1 MSSRKFGR
9 ITIAATIGICVYS
22 QALMPAATMAQG
34 APPVDIPGAPSG
46 QSPSSASGTTTPQAP
61 SPVVPSS
68 SSILTPEVSTILN
81 QSVPSPTTMVIDF
94 AQQSTLH
101 FAGDFINPAN
111 VTLYAISTD
120 PNITTA
126 TISAANIYNAG
137 IITTILP
144 SGGLPGYTNLVGN
157 LNLVLNAVNNIVNI
171 GEISSAGN
179 LSLTAGNA
187 IANIT
192 SNAGLSA
199 IMSAANNIALNA
211 NTMFNSGTVN
221 AVNNINIAS
230 VLAGNLAI
238 NATNGVFQA
247 GSAINIRDASFS
259 AKQNLD
265 VLGGIW
271 ASPALEFFSGNG
283 ITKMALESATGIV
296 NGSTG
301 ELYVSSVA
309 TLNLGNI
316 EILGDPFFS
325 SEGDLFLGSI
335 SANEAISAFANGNI
349 FAGSLFAN
357 GGAITLQAGGLISA
371 SGSLQTTHSIYM
383 VGSTVSAAG
392 TEMSAGDF
400 IQIGGGV
407 IDVSGATMTAG
418 TSVDFFPTT
427 LIANGA
433 QITAGDSVSIT
444 GNEIGSVSLNQ
455 ALIQSGGNV
464 SIGSGEISAAETS
477 VTATGQIFLG
487 TSFGSISA
495 ENLQLTSN
503 SNITIDALN
512 GGVDIS
518 GSTIKS
524 NGGNVFVYG
533 GQTVNLGGLIDTA
546 GPSGGGRIFVASANG
561 SINAPAEGFI
571 TTGANPTTPPP
582 GFFDISI
589 NARESVSVGHL
600 ISGGGNISV
609 QSGSVIERQ
618 GGAVLA
624 LVTQEGAGS
633 TSVTEI
639 NSAGAFTT
647 RGDIEVFGALGGI
660 QAGSITGNGM
670 SVLVDSRGELSVG
683 SINNDIVDD
692 RGGFNTVE
700 IVANGNEPLVIED
713 GAISAN
719 GLSGGG
725 LVEITN
731 NGSGGLLIKA
741 GGISVAATDS
751 GSGGTIFASS
761 ASWLTVNGDIVV
773 DGKGNGAGG
782 IVELTALDGNLEV
795 TGKLSANGEG
805 AGYSGGRIVLSSFA
819 GDVTVGGSS
828 ITVNGAEGDGGGFGA
843 SAFGAITLPSVEA
856 NGGGEAG
863 HGGNMNISSTS
874 FDNVSLTLSA
884 NGSGSGNG
892 GTIWVQSDENFDA
905 RSGVSISAHG
915 GEAGNGGNL
924 LLSSGQDLLVES
936 SDWDLSA
943 GTNGNGGSVVL
954 RAGESGAVSTLSVTG
969 RINVDGNG
977 AGNGGYIEIAAL
989 GEGTDLTIGAG
1000 GDATVLSARSGT
1012 AGGDGGAINVTSGG
1026 NLSVNGPSLRVY
1038 ARGEDGNGGS
1048 ISLTAGGSG
1057 GGVIGAAA
1065 FSFGPSSSSSVPA
1078 MLTVNGRLSTNGAG
1092 IGDGGTITL
1101 AAQGTQGV
1109 IQVNESSVLTA
1120 TGSNGG
1126 TITAAAGKDLSI
1138 NSVVNASSTRNGGNG
1153 GIIELTSGLETG
1165 GVLNVN
1171 GDLRANG
1178 NGEGVGGTIALASLS
1193 SPGESEGAPGVG
1205 GRILLADRADLRA
1218 RGKAGGR
1225 IELTSTHLDG
1235 GTLFDV
1241 SSTGQ
1246 GSGGEISI
1254 SSNSIFLTG
1263 DLLAN
1268 GNGIGDGGTINLQ
1281 ASGLAPEDSGVTFDG
1296 GGRSL
1301 RVQALGGGDEGK
1313 GGLITITSSGR
1324 IDAAD
1329 TNFSVSAK
1337 GLGDAGLIQLESKG
1351 AIATGSL
1358 KAVAEAEG
1366 NGGQIFLRSGSDS
1379 SLSVGNSQTLNGTAI
1394 DVSGGE
1400 NGGNGGRVTL
1410 ISGSSVTISGD
1421 VLADSESSIGNA
1433 GSIMLTA
1440 GMDASG
1446 PANGVPQVFGSLSA
1460 TAARGDNGESGTAG
1474 KITINYSS
1482 NAAINIGKSGR
1493 GSLGGFI
1500 DNVFATAGDNTQ
1512 GGTITFENK
1521 SAAPL
1526 ALNMVGGSIVTRN
1539 VPSVGNGS
1547 KVQDNM
1553 GLIKLNQNFADQ
1565 PVTISGTGTVR
1576 GNIETKAST
1585 IKIHVDGKNTVLGLS
1600 NLVATSQGS
1609 LNVPSISISSTGSN
1623 SFVSFQS
1630 MTPADESKISAGKD
1644 LLVRSDRVLFN
1655 DNTKIVLGNGGRG
1668 NIESARD
1675 NGAMNVEFNNANVHV
1690 STSHE
1695 NASEANL
1702 PHSTFTIG
1710 SSDHKGQL
1718 IVGLAAG
1725 ASSGKLELVDA
1736 SLSIH
1741 NYSDLTIGSGLTF
1754 LIDPGA
1760 GVQAGPDGKADA
1772 AVISTVNGNIQ
1783 IESSILGVLAAER
1796 FSVPNIMG
1804 PAPRIR
1810 IVSEK
1815 GNISLNGPVLG
1826 LGSSTLTHLEV
1837 QVETGGNG
1845 KITQGANSVIDLGQ
1859 AITIADVFLRT
1870 KNGDIGS
1877 ASAPIKVSGPI
1888 NLFLDTQNADT
1899 TNKEVHIALEAQEG
1913 NLLSLVS
1920 TPSNAVKTGNLRLSV
1935 YGGACDT
1942 CVLYFTGEGGH
1953 SARDLAVSGFG
1964 QIVVE
1969 NDIHITKGDIK
1980 LQSTQ
1985 HIQVSDNVSI
1995 KADGPKGLGNVSLIV
2010 GELSVAAGK
2019 KPPGV
2024 TTVEQ
2029 GAKIYW
2035 GNGITVGN
2043 GATVKALRANVVFS
2057 ASNPSQIVLGNG
2069 VTIIADPPLE
2079 TGDLTAIPQLPQSHE
2094 MVSSLP
2100 TSFDLPV
2107 IFKQGATTDTVTAK
2121 FNNRNSTEVPGN
2133 LPLGH
2138 ISGSGSGRNDKF
2150 ERLLFS
2156 TKDEVQEN
2164 TSFGKLFVPKEAA
2177 VIMRKRQGLV
2187 EVFCLHNAHHSLVRI
2202 GNHQV
2207 RMEAGDALLIADHG
2221 DAKFST
2227 PVRKVQKLEWTELFA
2242 SNAEFSLVPVLAS
2255 TTKTPALGLD
2265 KGLRNRV
2272 MKNAAALSIVTQNHG
2287 AYSD

>member
-9 ITIAATIGICVYS
+9 ITIAATIGVCVYS
-22 QALMPAATMAQG
+22 QTLLPAATMAQG

-46 QSPSSASGTTTPQAP
+46 QSPASASGTATPQAP
-61 SPVVPSS
+61 SPVVPTS
-68 SSILTPEVSTILN
+68 SSILTPEVSAILN
-81 QSVPSPTTMVIDF
+81 QSAPSPTTMVIDF

-144 SGGLPGYTNLVGN
+144 SCGLPGYTNLVGN
-157 LNLVLNAVNNIVNI
+157 LNLVMNAVNNIVNI

-199 IMSAANNIALNA
+199 IMSAANNFSLAA
-211 NTMFNSGTVN
+211 NTIVNSGTINAMNNLNLASVMANNLAVN
-221 AVNNINIAS
+221 AV
-230 VLAGNLAI
+230 G
-238 NATNGVFQA
+238 GVFQA
-247 GSAINIRDASFS
+247 GGAINIRDAAFTSKS
-259 AKQNLD
+259 NLD

-271 ASPALEFFSGNG
+271 YSPTLNFYSGNG
-283 ITKMALESATGIV
+283 ITKMTLESATGVI

-316 EILGDPFFS
+316 EILGDPVFS

-335 SANEAISAFANGNI
+335 SANEAISAFANANI
-349 FAGSLFAN
+349 FAGSLVAN

-371 SGSLQTTHSIYM
+371 SGSLQTTHSIYI

-400 IQIGGGV
+400 VQIGGNV
-407 IDVSGATMTAG
+407 IDVSGATITAG

-427 LIANGA
+427 LTANGV
-433 QITAGDSVSIT
+433 QITAGGSVSVT

-464 SIGSGEISAAETS
+464 SIGSGEISAVETS
-477 VTATGQIFLG
+477 LTATGQIYLG
-487 TSFGSISA
+487 ASLGNITA
-495 ENLQLTSN
+495 ESLQVTAN
-503 SNITIDALN
+503 NNVTIDALN
-512 GGVDIS
+512 GGVDLS
-518 GSTIKS
+518 GSIIKS

-533 GQTVNLGGLIDTA
+533 GQTVNLGELLDSSGS
-546 GPSGGGRIFVASANG
+546 SGGGRVFVASANG
-561 SINAPAEGFI
+561 SIIAPVEGFI
-571 TTGANPTTPPP
+571 TTGPNPIAPPP

-589 NARESVSVGHL
+589 NARESLSVGHL

-609 QSGSVIERQ
+609 QSGSVSERQ

-670 SVLVDSRGELSVG
+670 SVLVDSRGELSVE

-692 RGGFNTVE
+692 RGGFNTIR
-700 IVANGNEPLVIED
+700 IVANANSPLLIED

-719 GLSGGG
+719 GLTGGG
-725 LVEITN
+725 LVQITS

-892 GTIWVQSDENFDA
+892 GTIRVQSDENFDA

-1048 ISLTAGGSG
+1048 ISLTAGGAG

-1065 FSFGPSSSSSVPA
+1065 LSFGTSSSSSAPA

-1092 IGDGGTITL
+1092 TGDGGTITL
-1101 AAQGTQGV
+1101 AAQGSQGV
-1109 IQVNESSVLTA
+1109 IQVNESSLLTA

-1126 TITAAAGKDLSI
+1126 TITATAGKDLSI
-1138 NSVVNASSTRNGGNG
+1138 NSVINASSTRNGGNG

-1178 NGEGVGGTIALASLS
+1178 NGEGVGGTIALASFS
-1193 SPGESEGAPGVG
+1193 SPGEGEGAPGIG

-1225 IELTSTHLDG
+1225 IEVTSTNMDG

-1254 SSNSIFLTG
+1254 SSSSIFLTG

-1268 GNGIGDGGTINLQ
+1268 GKGIGDGGTINLQ
-1281 ASGLAPEDSGVTFDG
+1281 VSGLAPEDSGVTFDG
-1296 GGRSL
+1296 GGQSL

-1337 GLGDAGLIQLESKG
+1337 GLGDAGLIQLESEG

-1366 NGGQIFLRSGSDS
+1366 NGGQIFLHSGTDS
-1379 SLSVGNSQTLNGTAI
+1379 ALSVGNSQTLNGTAI

-1400 NGGNGGRVTL
+1400 NGGNGGSITL

-1421 VLADSESSIGNA
+1421 VLAESNSSNGNA

-1440 GMDASG
+1440 GMGASG
-1446 PANGVPQVFGSLSA
+1446 PANGVPQVFGSLFA

-1526 ALNMVGGSIVTRN
+1526 ALNMVGGSIVTKN
-1539 VPSVGNGS
+1539 VPSASSGS

-1565 PVTISGTGTVR
+1565 SVTISGTGTVR

-1609 LNVPSISISSTGSN
+1609 PNVPSISISAIGAN

-1630 MTPADESKISAGKD
+1630 MTPGGESNISAGKD

-1655 DNTKIVLGNGGRG
+1655 DDTKIVLGNGGRG

-1675 NGAMNVEFNNANVHV
+1675 NGAMNVEFSNANVHV
-1690 STSHE
+1690 STTHE

-1718 IVGLAAG
+1718 NLGLEAG
-1725 ASSGKLELVDA
+1725 ATSGQLELVDA
-1736 SLSIH
+1736 SLGVYNH
-1741 NYSDLTIGSGLTF
+1741 GNLNTGSGLAI
-1754 LIDPGA
+1754 LVDGGA
-1760 GVQAGPDGKADA
+1760 GAPAGPDGASD
-1772 AVISTVNGNIQ
+1772 IITLNTVNGNIQ
-1783 IESSILGVLAAER
+1783 INGPILAGLSDER
-1796 FSVPNIMG
+1796 FASSQGSGNV
-1804 PAPRIR
+1804 PRIR
-1810 IVSEK
+1810 VSSAK
-1815 GNISLNGPVLG
+1815 GDILLAGAILG
-1826 LGSSTLTHLEV
+1826 QNPQAAPIPGGGLEIRL
-1837 QVETGGNG
+1837 ETGGAG
-1845 KITQGANSVIDLGQ
+1845 SISQAAGSSV
-1859 AITIADVFLRT
+1859 AIGESDGTLYIKTNNR
-1870 KNGDIGS
+1870 DIGS
-1877 ASAPIKVSGPI
+1877 LQNPINIVGADVKLYLDQQNANTPNKDVYLSYDGASLTVRSEHSAP
-1888 NLFLDTQNADT
+1888 TR
-1899 TNKEVHIALEAQEG
+1899 
-1913 NLLSLVS
+1913 
-1920 TPSNAVKTGNLRLSV
+1920 TGNLHLSSSTPCESCTLFFEFESDF
-1935 YGGACDT
+1935 Y
-1942 CVLYFTGEGGH
+1942 
-1953 SARDLAVSGFG
+1953 ARSMEVRNFG
-1964 QIVVE
+1964 NVDI
-1969 NDIHITKGDIK
+1969 NGDIHITNGDIFINA
-1980 LQSTQ
+1980 TN
-1985 HIQVSDNVSI
+1985 HIGLGDGVTM
-1995 KADGPKGLGNVSLIV
+1995 KADGPRGLGNVSLVV
-2010 GELSVAAGK
+2010 GTLSVAAGTK
-2019 KPPGV
+2019 LSSV

-2035 GNGITVGN
+2035 GNGITVNG

-2057 ASNPSQIVLGNG
+2057 APNASAITLGDR
-2069 VTIIADPPLE
+2069 VTIIADPPEELSE
-2079 TGDLTAIPQLPQSHE
+2079 APASQMVQLAPSAKVDPVNLQLP
-2094 MVSSLP
+2094 VFGP
-2100 TSFDLPV
+2100 PV
-2107 IFKQGATTDTVTAK
+2107 LDGSIASKFQLSATQFSRNDGATVKPRAPEQK
-2121 FNNRNSTEVPGN
+2121 ALPPGDGEA
-2133 LPLGH
+2133 LLYSPEKTS
-2138 ISGSGSGRNDKF
+2138 ISF
-2150 ERLLFS
+2150 
-2156 TKDEVQEN
+2156 T
-2164 TSFGKLFVPKEAA
+2164 FGQVRIPANMA
-2177 VIMRKRQGLV
+2177 VVVKRQGSKIELL
-2187 EVFCLHNAHHSLVRI
+2187 CLHNPNHASIEFSGPQSYKLEAGEALLVADQERASFSVPVR
-2202 GNHQV
+2202 QV
-2207 RMEAGDALLIADHG
+2207 RTRAASGCYI
-2221 DAKFST
+2221 ST
-2227 PVRKVQKLEWTELFA
+2227 
-2242 SNAEFSLVPVLAS
+2242 AEFSLVTALSSKSPYLQMQKRLKERVL
-2255 TTKTPALGLD
+2255 
-2265 KGLRNRV
+2265 
-2272 MKNAAALSIVTQNHG
+2272 KNAAALSIVTQSHG
-2287 AYSD
+2287 GFRSPE